1 MEDKR
6 NELEKRLE
14 ALEADT
20 EKAAFEDILN
30 QIETAAINA
39 ALETLDR
46 IEGKAEGKEGEGEKP
61 PTRSGSR
68 VKFLDDLR
76 GYRIK

>member
-39 ALETLDR
+39 ALETLDK
-46 IEGKAEGKEGEGEKP
+46 IEGKAEGKEDESSKTES
-61 PTRSGSR
+61 RSGSR
-68 VKFLDDLR
+68 VKFLNDLR

>member
-30 QIETAAINA
+30 QIETAVIDA
-39 ALETLDR
+39 ALETLDK
-46 IEGKAEGKEGEGEKP
+46 IEGKAESEEGEGEKP

>member
-30 QIETAAINA
+30 QIETAVIDA
-39 ALETLDR
+39 ALETLDK
-46 IEGKAEGKEGEGEKP
+46 IEGKEGEGEKP